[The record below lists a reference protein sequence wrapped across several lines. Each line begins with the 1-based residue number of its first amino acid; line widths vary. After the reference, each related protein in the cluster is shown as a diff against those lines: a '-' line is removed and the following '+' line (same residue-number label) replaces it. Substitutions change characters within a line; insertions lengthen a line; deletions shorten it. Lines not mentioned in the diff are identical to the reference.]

1 MTLKRLKMIVVAIL
15 LVMMVILVVRNQGP
29 LQVDLLVTTVTMSRM
44 ILLLVTFLI
53 GACCGLLL
61 ASRMARRGK

>member
-1 MTLKRLKMIVVAIL
+1 MKRVKMIVVAVL
-15 LVMMVILVVRNQGP
+15 LVILVVLVVRNQED
-29 LQVDLLVTTVTMSRM
+29 LQLDLVVTTVRVSRT
-44 ILLLVTFLI
+44 ILLLVTFLV